1 MFYVCGW
8 RKTFYEQSYSE
19 CLARWGLHTWCEL
32 THSNIKHVIVAHI
45 RTHAR
50 MICLIDDNDDAFERK
65 FPRYPWRINY
75 TELKNFSEHPMWT
88 NIRPY
93 SLRYRYFVQSVI
105 IIVVIQ
111 QSSVFCGFTWILM
124 HFYSFLFHS
133 QNKQRGDAP
142 SVSDYAK
149 QLFGSMRCS
158 RRLCNVSVERRRR
171 KCHAEYNKRKR
182 GQQKE
187 MGL

>member
-19 CLARWGLHTWCEL
+19 CLARWGLDTWCEL

-93 SLRYRYFVQSVI
+93 SLRYQWIAFEAVAAFHHRATENSHLPLWLSFCFIVI
-105 IIVVIQ
+105 L
-111 QSSVFCGFTWILM
+111 TRILL
-124 HFYSFLFHS
+124 FLL
-133 QNKQRGDAP
+133 NRRDDDAP
-142 SVSDYAK
+142 SVSHDATY
-149 QLFGSMRCS
+149 LVGSVRCS
-158 RRLCNVSVERRRR
+158 RCLGDVSLERRRGDR
-171 KCHAEYNKRKR
+171 KQEHTKYNERKR
-182 GQQKE
+182 G
-187 MGL
+187 